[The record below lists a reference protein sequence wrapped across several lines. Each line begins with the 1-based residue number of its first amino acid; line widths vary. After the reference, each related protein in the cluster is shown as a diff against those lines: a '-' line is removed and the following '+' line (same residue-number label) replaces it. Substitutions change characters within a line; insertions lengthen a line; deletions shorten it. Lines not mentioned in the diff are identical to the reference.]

1 MERGWTR
8 FGHVRLLHP
17 SGIGIAVYQI
27 NTHERL
33 TVGGIFPG
41 VGSALSS
48 DTITLGTHRPPERL
62 ARDII
67 RRVLPGY
74 LAKIGEALEEAAEAE
89 RHRQARVVM
98 NERLTQVLP
107 NISRGHISPH
117 EATDRKRSYWPG
129 GVRSLDPRP
138 AIAQGEVK
146 LSTDAQSM
154 DIKMSEVPTALAL
167 RILALLDPRDALEG
181 RVMPHAVSP
190 APRELAPAPA
200 RSSARSSPAR
210 PAGTGIRRRCP
221 RPGTTPTLRTLP
233 YRSGHPHLTRNDAYN
248 LPACSLIGTL

>member
-190 APRELAPAPA
+190 APRELAPAPRTIVGQVVA
-200 RSSARSSPAR
+200 RS
-210 PAGTGIRRRCP
+210 
-221 RPGTTPTLRTLP
+221 PGRNRHQATLP
-233 YRSGHPHLTRNDAYN
+233 EAGNHTNLENAPLPQRASTPHPQ
-248 LPACSLIGTL
+248 